1 MVVKIE
7 KNVPLPQHLYERV
20 EIGPLPLK
28 EMKVGDSI
36 VVEADTQRELERKL
50 KALRMRLLRFSKKSP
65 HYRFRVAKETDKS
78 GTHLRIWRVSRAG

>member
-7 KNVPLPQHLYERV
+7 KGVPLPTHLYERV
-20 EIGPLPLK
+20 EIGPLPLR

-50 KALRMRLLRFSKKSP
+50 KALRMRLSRFSKKIP
-65 HYRFRVAKETDKS
+65 HYKFRIAKESGKN